1 MTSRKGEQIDLK
13 NAQNVTWRFQ
23 VSTVMGLRNP
33 TICCLLNLQNL
44 HFPGFYILHI
54 NLTTIDST
62 TAGYFVQATKEHEAN
77 YETTPEEFDSVM
89 VALNKNS
96 VFDLSQEIT
105 GRKNSKKYKC
115 DESNSQRKS
124 NCIKKFV
131 SKYIQCKPP
140 WYSEEESELTNHCMG
155 STKLKEYQNVTLEL
169 STNKTFRDTE
179 TDCYQDNCKQSLW
192 KMKNTAELTTNAEN
206 VTIATFKV
214 KNHVSEIFFILKNP
228 CCLKL

>member
-54 NLTTIDST
+54 NMTTIDST

-77 YETTPEEFDSVM
+77 YETTPEEFDSIM
-89 VALNKNS
+89 LALNKNS

-131 SKYIQCKPP
+131 SKYIQCTPP

-155 STKLKEYQNVTLEL
+155 SIKLEEYQNVTLEL

-192 KMKNTAELTTNAEN
+192 KLKSTAELTTNAEN

-214 KNHVSEIFFILKNP
+214 KNHVSEIFEIF
-228 CCLKL
+228 